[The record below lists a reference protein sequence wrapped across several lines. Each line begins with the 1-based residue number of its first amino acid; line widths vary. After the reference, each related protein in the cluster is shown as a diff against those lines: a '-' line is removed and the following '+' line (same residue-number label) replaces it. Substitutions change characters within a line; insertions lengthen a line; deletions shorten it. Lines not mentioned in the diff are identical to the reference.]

1 MCGICISSYLCY
13 PFLILAHHSFS
24 IRMLWVWS
32 ASGTLL
38 AIIVVAVTGLVL
50 LSRWCSPT
58 LDFASL
64 NQSLKVTLLSIA
76 YMSALPRTSEQFRMS
91 LWSSGGAAPGPR
103 KPPRLLQ
110 HGDQTAK
117 VNTGVLFLHS
127 RYKQFSSFYHIESN
141 RNVQGFNHQWQG
153 LEVVSNKI
161 KSIGETQ

>member
-13 PFLILAHHSFS
+13 PFLILAHHSSS
-24 IRMLWVWS
+24 IRMLWLWS

-38 AIIVVAVTGLVL
+38 AIIVVAVNRVL
-50 LSRWCSPT
+50 L
-58 LDFASL
+58 LK
-64 NQSLKVTLLSIA
+64 QSLKVTLSYSPFQTIA

-117 VNTGVLFLHS
+117 VGTGISFLYS
-127 RYKQFSSFYHIESN
+127 RYKQCSSFYHVESN
-141 RNVQGFNHQWQG
+141 RNVQGFNHQ
-153 LEVVSNKI
+153 
-161 KSIGETQ
+161 